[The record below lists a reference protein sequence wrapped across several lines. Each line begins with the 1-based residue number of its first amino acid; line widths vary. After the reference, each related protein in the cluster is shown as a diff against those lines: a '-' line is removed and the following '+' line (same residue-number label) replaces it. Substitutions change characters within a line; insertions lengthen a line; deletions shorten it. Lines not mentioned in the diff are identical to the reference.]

1 MKKKIL
7 LCIAFLIAVAF
18 ASTSCS
24 PNPGT
29 GPSPNPTATS
39 GAAVNI
45 MVIAQMSDNS
55 GVLGI
60 EQFAVY
66 AADGQGAT
74 LTAASVTLTGP
85 TGSISVT
92 TTTSNIFTYS
102 AMSTADYVPGGS
114 YTVTVNHNSTN
125 YSGTFTLP
133 GNMTIAADGSTVTWP
148 YTATAAIISVTTPA
162 PAMVMHTYGPS
173 LTSPYNLT
181 ATGVYSAGSGSYNI
195 SAIMTKATVFSVT
208 GGTSTAGLVTSQ
220 QASMTTVIK

>member
-1 MKKKIL
+1 MPVFPVKSSGNFTICRLISAAEGPHKIHFFIAYPILLWYHIFYRGKRNICPKIYKGVKHEKKIL

-74 LTAASVTLTGP
+74 LTAASVTLT
-85 TGSISVT
+85 
-92 TTTSNIFTYS
+92 
-102 AMSTADYVPGGS
+102 
-114 YTVTVNHNSTN
+114 
-125 YSGTFTLP
+125 
-133 GNMTIAADGSTVTWP
+133 
-148 YTATAAIISVTTPA
+148 
-162 PAMVMHTYGPS
+162 
-173 LTSPYNLT
+173 
-181 ATGVYSAGSGSYNI
+181 
-195 SAIMTKATVFSVT
+195 
-208 GGTSTAGLVTSQ
+208 
-220 QASMTTVIK
+220 